1 MSILSVVVPAH
12 NEAAVIGRM
21 LDALAPILID
31 GRAEVVVVA
40 NGCSDDT
47 AEIARRD
54 GVTVIEIAR
63 GHKPSALNAGDD
75 AAGSFPRFYIDGDVV
90 IEADDLVSMARRLE
104 RPGVEAV
111 APRLLLDTTNSSWIV
126 RSYHRFWS
134 SLPGVRDSLAG
145 RGCFGVSET
154 GRSRWSEFPDVVAD
168 DQFVN
173 GHFREYERVVE
184 PSVTSVVTAPSDL
197 SSLIARKRRSHRG
210 NLELER
216 AGRPRSTSNSSWLRV
231 LRSDPVRLFDLPV
244 FLAIT
249 ATVRLATRRDAR
261 AGSTS
266 WGADR
271 SSRAM
276 T

>member
-1 MSILSVVVPAH
+1 MVVPAH

-21 LDALAPILID
+21 LDALAPIVTD
-31 GRAEVVVVA
+31 GTAEVVVVA

-47 AEIARRD
+47 AEVAGRD
-54 GVTVIEIAR
+54 GVTVIEIEQ

-75 AAGSFPRFYIDGDVV
+75 AARSFPRFYIDGDVV
-90 IEADDLVSMARRLE
+90 IAADDLVAMARRLDD
-104 RPGVEAV
+104 PGVEAV
-111 APRLLLDTTNSSWIV
+111 APRLLLDMTNSSAVV

-134 SLPGVRDSLAG
+134 CLPGVKDSLAG

-173 GHFREYERVVE
+173 GHFNEDERVVD
-184 PSVTSVVTAPSDL
+184 PSVTSVVTVPADV

-210 NLELER
+210 NIEL
-216 AGRPRSTSNSSWLRV
+216 ARSGMSSSSSKSSWLRV
-231 LRSDPVRLFDLPV
+231 LRSDPARLVDLPA
-244 FLAIT
+244 FLALT
-249 ATVRLATRRDAR
+249 TMVRLAARRDAR

-271 SSRAM
+271 TSRARE
-276 T
+276 